1 VYDSHNSLFITGC
14 FLWKDTNS
22 NTGNGQFR
30 SRKGAFTL
38 IHVLIS
44 ILFPADTVKDLDLGM
59 LYAMRLTIP
68 NIFYSACL
76 QSSFSCDSLY

>member
-59 LYAMRLTIP
+59 LYAMRNYTQHLLL
-68 NIFYSACL
+68 CL
-76 QSSFSCDSLY
+76 SPIIVLL

>member
-1 VYDSHNSLFITGC
+1 MYDSHNSLFITGC

-38 IHVLIS
+38 NVLIS

-59 LYAMRLTIP
+59 LYAMRNYTQHLLL
-68 NIFYSACL
+68 CL
-76 QSSFSCDSLY
+76 SPIIVLL